1 MQNISFSSVLVLIV
15 KGFLYVHKVCVW
27 PVSRTAVRLDYYM
40 KTSHEGYFVS
50 VTLQFMEVVVQKKML
65 TVTVTKSLGDV
76 VFFFK

>member
-15 KGFLYVHKVCVW
+15 KGFLYVHKVRVW

-40 KTSHEGYFVS
+40 KTSHEGHFVR
-50 VTLQFMEVVVQKKML
+50 VTVQFMRVVLQKKML
-65 TVTVTKSLGDV
+65 TVTMTKSLGDV